1 MSNES
6 QYNEAELLMTSTHSI
21 KESKGSAMGLEGN
34 QALYIVGAA
43 VVSFF
48 IVFIG
53 VISHWSPMGI
63 IMAFIIPFCLAY
75 LYLFVFHINKA
86 PGYQTDMISK
96 AINGSDYDIRKSEQ
110 KQNPYLEL
118 KAEVKTDGQ

>member
-6 QYNEAELLMTSTHSI
+6 QYSEDELIITSTHSI

-43 VVSFF
+43 VASFI

-53 VISHWSPMGI
+53 VINHWSPMVI
-63 IMAFIIPFCLAY
+63 VMAFIIPFCLAY
-75 LYLFVFHINKA
+75 LYLYIFHINKT
-86 PGYQTDMISK
+86 PGYQSDMISK
-96 AINGSDYDIRKSEQ
+96 AINGSDYDIRTSEH
-110 KQNPYLEL
+110 KQNPFLEL
-118 KAEVKTDGQ
+118 KTKMKSNG